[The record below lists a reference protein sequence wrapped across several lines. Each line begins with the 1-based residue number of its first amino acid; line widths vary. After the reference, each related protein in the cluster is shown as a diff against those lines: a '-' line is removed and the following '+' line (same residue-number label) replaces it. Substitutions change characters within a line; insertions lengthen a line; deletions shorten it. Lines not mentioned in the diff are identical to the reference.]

1 MLRAAQTLLTGENWH
16 GPISFS
22 RRSDVFPAPG
32 AAPALPR
39 TQRPDRGDCSTHT
52 SHMSSNWADDSGDL
66 PPPMSGGGG
75 GSSAPAAAPSGYVSR
90 GSLSPSADASAPDA
104 PLTTL
109 LDPFTRAEA
118 SPRTCPRTHAIAPRA
133 NATGAASAETTGEAV
148 RHPTPALRT
157 FSARRAR
164 RVCRHR
170 APRKRSAAGAIFHFS
185 GCERDGIA
193 RDRPRR
199 RRHLR
204 TRPAAAMRHTARGL
218 SRALECRCRSRHRR
232 AWVRANPKR
241 ARKRACGIGT
251 SLCVSWLPEGRS
263 VSVGRLFF

>member
-1 MLRAAQTLLTGENWH
+1 
-16 GPISFS
+16 
-22 RRSDVFPAPG
+22 
-32 AAPALPR
+32 
-39 TQRPDRGDCSTHT
+39 
-52 SHMSSNWADDSGDL
+52 MSSNWADDSGDL

-75 GSSAPAAAPSGYVSR
+75 GSSAPAAAPSGGCVSR
-90 GSLSPSADASAPDA
+90 LRQRQRSQSPADASAPDA

-204 TRPAAAMRHTARGL
+204 TRPAAAMRGTARGL
-218 SRALECRCRSRHRR
+218 SRALERRCRSRHRR
-232 AWVRANPKR
+232 ARVRANPKR

-251 SLCVSWLPEGRS
+251 SLCVSWLRPFWRRGRS
-263 VSVGRLFF
+263 ARRFFGKLFLSGRFSRWRPPRRAKRTV